1 MARART
7 LFFHLLN
14 NRGFR
19 GRLLVNHKQRKLD
32 LVVCPSSCSARFSKT
47 NLSLTPIYGY
57 DRSSRTRQRP
67 AKAARPK
74 PFPAERNLSQQSASY
89 YLCGKQWAPQSAVSM
104 NCKPLSFLFIIQK
117 VLLADTFFLSDV
129 FMDSV
134 NRDVSMKMMVREKS
148 PHP

>member
-32 LVVCPSSCSARFSKT
+32 LVVCPSSSARFSKT
-47 NLSLTPIYGY
+47 KHSLTPIYGY

-67 AKAARPK
+67 AKAAKPK

-89 YLCGKQWAPQSAVSM
+89 YLCGKQWVPQSAVSM
-104 NCKPLSFLFIIQK
+104 NCKPLSFPFSIQK
-117 VLLADTFFLSDV
+117 GSFSSYPFLAMSLWTASIATLA
-129 FMDSV
+129 
-134 NRDVSMKMMVREKS
+134 
-148 PHP
+148 

>member
-32 LVVCPSSCSARFSKT
+32 LVVCPSNCSARVSKT
-47 NLSLTPIYGY
+47 KLSLTPIYGY

-67 AKAARPK
+67 AKAAKPK

-89 YLCGKQWAPQSAVSM
+89 YLYGKQWVPQSAVSM
-104 NCKPLSFLFIIQK
+104 NCMPLSFLFIIQK
-117 VLLADTFFLSDV
+117 CSFSSYPFLAMSLWI
-129 FMDSV
+129 
-134 NRDVSMKMMVREKS
+134 VSIATLA
-148 PHP
+148 